1 MVDVCAV
8 DVAGSLSGCASTGGG
23 FMGLNGITLSAGFA
37 YVANTANGTVSAC
50 TVDAIDGTLSG
61 CTASSVGTM
70 PMDVV
75 INGNQAYVDDNAGD
89 IYLCAVGAGALSGCA
104 ISDGGATFSLPIQI
118 AIH

>member
-1 MVDVCAV
+1 M
-8 DVAGSLSGCASTGGG
+8 GSGFLNLNGISLSG
-23 FMGLNGITLSAGFA
+23 NYA

-50 TVDAIDGTLSG
+50 TINASNGTLSG
-61 CTASSVGTM
+61 CAASSVGTM

-75 INGNQAYVDDNAGD
+75 INGNQAYVDDTAGD
-89 IYLCAVGAGALSGCA
+89 IYLCAVGAGTLSGCV